1 MRLAVLLLVATA
13 GVARADA
20 LDDIA
25 KAVPACD
32 AARTYCFEIALHVG
46 HDENGPLADA
56 AWIAQQIATVNKH
69 FAALDVAFQIARVDS
84 LELTSTHI
92 ATRAERDAVGRKL
105 SAGMIDVFL
114 VGQLDDIDNAGDL
127 LNGVTWHRK
136 DDARKYVILSN
147 TAWER
152 TLAHEL
158 GHVFGLPHSDYPISI
173 MNKTKRDEPPVEQR
187 TFADEEIVA
196 MKRGL
201 ARLVKSKQLVKRRPS
216 IPSE

>member
-1 MRLAVLLLVATA
+1 MHIRAALLLFLLA
-13 GVARADA
+13 GVASADT

-25 KAVPACD
+25 KATPTCD
-32 AARTYCFEIALHVG
+32 AARTYCFEIVLHVG

-56 AWIAQQIATVNKH
+56 AWIASQIATANKH
-69 FAALDVAFQIARVDS
+69 FAALDVGFQVARVED
-84 LELTSTHI
+84 LELASTHL
-92 ATRAERDAVGRKL
+92 ATRAERDTVARKKL
-105 SAGMIDVFL
+105 GKGTIDMFL
-114 VGQLDDIDNAGDL
+114 VGQLDDIDDKGVL
-127 LNGVTWHRK
+127 LNGVAWHLR

-187 TFADEEIVA
+187 AFADEEVWA
-196 MKRGL
+196 MRATLKRLVRGKI
-201 ARLVKSKQLVKRRPS
+201 LVKS
-216 IPSE
+216 